1 MNYADAVADLTA
13 IYEQRVAD
21 ALRELLECKHLY
33 QSVQVKL
40 GVITNFEAA
49 AKAPKE
55 RAGNALDLAAGLQDG
70 PWSIFGSQTG
80 IVDYSVRGV
89 PAGVKLAKRLQVRA
103 PDLKLYCAAPC
114 KRLEPFHATDCTH
127 VFSGEKSKPTRQIF
141 VLCYV
146 CQSCKGEPTVFLVRR
161 EGLKLTLAGRSPIE
175 HVNVPREIPRQVAKY
190 YSGAV
195 VAHQSGQT
203 LAGNFLLR
211 TLVEQWVRS
220 FPPAAEMRAEEA
232 LDWYYRNLPEDFSQ
246 RFPSLRSI
254 YEKLSSD
261 IHAAGGDAK
270 VFSDE
275 SARIVKH
282 FDAWRVYELNHATF
296 GQSRRDSD

>member
-1 MNYADAVADLTA
+1 MDYADAIAELKAT
-13 IYEQRVAD
+13 YEQRVAD
-21 ALRELLECKHLY
+21 ALRVLLEHKHLY
-33 QSVQVKL
+33 QSVQVNL
-40 GVITNFEAA
+40 SVSANFEAA
-49 AKAPKE
+49 AKVIKE
-55 RAGNALDLAAGLQDG
+55 RAASTVERGASLQDG
-70 PWSIFGSQTG
+70 PWLICGSHTF
-80 IVDYSVRGV
+80 DYSFSRAD
-89 PAGVKLAKRLQVRA
+89 PAGMKLEERLQVRA
-103 PDLKLYCAAPC
+103 PDLKLYCVAPC

-127 VFSGEKSKPTRQIF
+127 VFSSSDDSNPTRQIF
-141 VLCYV
+141 VLGYV
-146 CQSCKGEPTVFLVRR
+146 CQSCRGEPAAFLVRR

-175 HVNVPREIPRQVAKY
+175 HINVPREIPRQVAKY

-220 FPPAAEMRAEEA
+220 FPPTAEMRVEAA
-232 LDWYYRNLPEDFSQ
+232 LDWYYSNLPEDFRQ
-246 RFPSLRSI
+246 RFPSLRNS

-275 SARIVKH
+275 SVHIGKH
-282 FDAWRVYELNHATF
+282 FDAWRVYELDHATF
-296 GQSRRDSD
+296 GQPRKDSD

>member
-1 MNYADAVADLTA
+1 MRYTDAITELTA
-13 IYEQRVAD
+13 TYEQRVAD
-21 ALRELLECKHLY
+21 ALRELLERKHLY
-33 QSVQVKL
+33 QRVEVKL
-40 GVITNFEAA
+40 SVSTNFEAA
-49 AKAPKE
+49 AKVPKE
-55 RAGNALDLAAGLQDG
+55 RAASALDLAADLQDG
-70 PWSIFGSQTG
+70 PWSFFGSRTP
-80 IVDYSVRGV
+80 DYSGRSLPPG
-89 PAGVKLAKRLQVRA
+89 AKLKERLRVTA
-103 PDLKLYCAAPC
+103 PDLRLYCATPC
-114 KRLEPFHATDCTH
+114 QRIEPFHATDCTDI
-127 VFSGEKSKPTRQIF
+127 FSSDNSHPTRQML
-141 VLCYV
+141 VLQYV
-146 CQSCKGEPTVFLVRR
+146 CQSCRGEPTVFLVRR
-161 EGLKLTLAGRSPIE
+161 QGLKLTLAGRSPIE

-220 FPPAAEMRAEEA
+220 FPSTAELRAEDA
-232 LDWYYRNLPEDFSQ
+232 LDWYYRNLPEDFKQ

-275 SARIVKH
+275 SAHIVKH
-282 FDAWRVYELNHATF
+282 FDAWRVFELDHATF
-296 GQSRRDSD
+296 GQSHRDRY